1 MYIYAY
7 NGTLC
12 SLIVTTYIL
21 VLLMAKVSAFRIIRG
36 ILHQNYTCYRIL
48 LFKIHQKY
56 NWFWMTWLIDQCL
69 INSVNANRWKIQIFF
84 TIGRHNLGKALL
96 NWADLWYSRG
106 YIKVIIVRNV
116 IFPQMKQ
123 VNCLIDILEKLA
135 LLLEGWNGSLWMT
148 PI

>member
-48 LFKIHQKY
+48 LLKS
-56 NWFWMTWLIDQCL
+56 NRNTIDSERPDLL
-69 INSVNANRWKIQIFF
+69 INA
-84 TIGRHNLGKALL
+84 
-96 NWADLWYSRG
+96 
-106 YIKVIIVRNV
+106 
-116 IFPQMKQ
+116 
-123 VNCLIDILEKLA
+123 
-135 LLLEGWNGSLWMT
+135 
-148 PI
+148 